1 MSRLDRQSFLGANSD
16 RILHELTVGYVGLGG
31 GGSHVAQQAAHLGI
45 GGHVLVDGDIV
56 EDTNLNRL
64 VSGTAKDAKDKR
76 LKVDVAARMIKAV
89 NPSARV
95 KKCPVPWQQALK
107 ELKGCDV
114 IIGGLDSMVAKDD
127 LDRFCRRHLIPY
139 IDMGMDVHDTGG
151 QYLIAGQVVLSSPG
165 CPCLRCFGVVT
176 EDGLAQEAKRYGAAG
191 SRPQVVWPNGVLAS
205 LAIGLL
211 TQLVT
216 PWHRGCVSSA
226 YLEYDGNK
234 NTVRSSPRVAV
245 LGDRPCPHTSALE
258 TGDARFDIRED
269 SKRKPFSPV
278 AADEATGGTAAQSAT
293 RRILRKLGIRLR
305 PAPGT

>member
-1 MSRLDRQSFLGANSD
+1 MSRLDRQSFLGADSD
-16 RILHELTVGYVGLGG
+16 RTLNELTVGYVGLGG

-76 LKVDVAARMIKAV
+76 LKVDVAARTIKAV

-95 KKCPVPWQQALK
+95 KMCPVPWQQALE

-114 IIGGLDSMVAKDD
+114 IIGGLDSVVAKDD

-151 QYLIAGQVVLSSPG
+151 AYLIAGQVVLSSPG

-191 SRPQVVWPNGVLAS
+191 SRPQVVWPNG
-205 LAIGLL
+205 
-211 TQLVT
+211 
-216 PWHRGCVSSA
+216 
-226 YLEYDGNK
+226 NK
-234 NTVRSSPRVAV
+234 NTVRSSPRVAM

-258 TGDARFDIRED
+258 TGDVRFDIRGD
-269 SKRKPFSPV
+269 SKRKPSSPV
-278 AADEATGGTAAQSAT
+278 AADGAAAQGAT
-293 RRILRKLGIRLR
+293 RRLLRKLGIFLR
-305 PAPGT
+305 PAPET